1 MPMSC
6 EIVGVD
12 GKAIDRRHKNLMTPQ
27 LTGTHPASQGSAKG
41 VQSQMGLS

>member
-12 GKAIDRRHKNLMTPQ
+12 GETIDRRHENLLTPQ
-27 LTGTHPASQGSAKG
+27 PTSTHPASKGSAKG
-41 VQSQMGLS
+41 VQSQIGLF

>member
-1 MPMSC
+1 MSG

-12 GKAIDRRHKNLMTPQ
+12 GETIDRRHENLLTPQ

-41 VQSQMGLS
+41 IQSQTGLS